1 MLHEAGYPT
10 EVIERQLAHADRNKV
25 RAAYDHAEY
34 LPQRRAMMQEWAD
47 MIDDLAMPQEANL

>member
-1 MLHEAGYPT
+1 MLHEGGYPT

-47 MIDDLAMPQEANL
+47 MIDDLAMPQEASL